1 MNKITGSLQWKT
13 IHCLEI
19 NIFPKLSDYSFRC
32 LSSSLQLMAKQ
43 IKHVY
48 GHANEFCLVEG
59 QSSLMG
65 PFEDSFQYA

>member
-1 MNKITGSLQWKT
+1 MFIGQIRYTIWRVNLQHSLQT
-13 IHCLEI
+13 A
-19 NIFPKLSDYSFRC
+19 NISK
-32 LSSSLQLMAKQ
+32 